1 MIPSALEYAQSQ
13 VGVRE
18 ATGHN
23 DGVPSER
30 YADGEQIEWCA
41 AFVRT
46 CFEQAARPL
55 PGNRWRIR
63 ACAEML
69 GQLQA
74 FACEIAK
81 PDAAP
86 EDIVFFTREHPGAG
100 PTGHV
105 GIIET
110 VEEHTGIITT
120 IEGNR
125 GNAVGRGRYLL
136 TDRRVLAICRWDG
149 SKMHRI

>member
-1 MIPSALEYAQSQ
+1 MPAPLEYAQSQ

-46 CFEQAARPL
+46 CFEKGSRPL

-74 FACEIAK
+74 FDCEVPKADAC
-81 PDAAP
+81 P

-149 SKMHRI
+149 SKMHRL